1 MMDEYYFLRYLRDEK
16 YFFSSLM
23 WVLVSLFAT
32 MHPSGFQL
40 LLFEYIEMFEWFQEF
55 IVASNGAVYIYGG
68 N

>member
-1 MMDEYYFLRYLRDEK
+1 
-16 YFFSSLM
+16 M